1 MVERGD
7 FIIVN
12 FDTEKGHKW
21 AEKRPALVI
30 SNEKFYKIFKLVV
43 ILWITNNIKDFP
55 YSCAINKVKEL
66 PEDLL
71 EEVFEKMSLI
81 FQ

>member
-1 MVERGD
+1 M
-7 FIIVN
+7 
-12 FDTEKGHKW
+12 
-21 AEKRPALVI
+21 
-30 SNEKFYKIFKLVV
+30 V
-43 ILWITNNIKDFP
+43 ILSITNNIKDFP

-71 EEVFEKMSLI
+71 EEALEKMSLI